1 MNPFSV
7 GERVTLKSG
16 GPMMTVETV
25 RDGDK
30 FISVV
35 WYDQAAVG
43 QHIDRTGYCRA
54 AFPAA
59 VLTSQNACKAAGISK
74 Q

>member
-1 MNPFSV
+1 MSPFSV
-7 GERVTLKSG
+7 GESVQLKSG
-16 GPMMTVETV
+16 GPMMTVESV
-25 RDGDK
+25 REGDK

-35 WYDQAAVG
+35 WYDHVAVG

-59 VLTSQNACKAAGISK
+59 VLTSQNACKAAGTIK